1 MLDTVPAPSA
11 DQATR
16 TAPECKII
24 VMCSTGY
31 SWSPYLLLC
40 AYVCVCVVIGPS
52 AEEILSFLDKSKESH
67 IKHCNAFAI
76 RSNLRQKRIINLGQN
91 QQLDSSLNVA
101 AANDLFYQFL
111 CSDPT
116 PETLL
121 AAAKV
126 LSETP
131 DTTNMNKRF
140 AKEIEHFLH

>member
-1 MLDTVPAPSA
+1 MVSILITV
-11 DQATR
+11 
-16 TAPECKII
+16 CI
-24 VMCSTGY
+24 
-31 SWSPYLLLC
+31 
-40 AYVCVCVVIGPS
+40 CVCVYTAIDRS

-116 PETLL
+116 PETLS
-121 AAAKV
+121 ATAKV

-140 AKEIEHFLH
+140 AKEIEQFLH